1 MLNSENSKGQRTSRL
16 HRGVSS
22 LKVGLFAM
30 WSVAFIVGAIAVY
43 EELTSPVDLTNAT
56 SYVVWGLYVP
66 TYMYFIGASA
76 GAFLISVIVNVL
88 GTKKLE
94 PTVKLSLYSALVL
107 LIMAIFTIVLDLGHP
122 ERAIEVLTRPQY
134 HSVMADV
141 VTVYVIYFVLL
152 VVELLLSFRLDL
164 IEGRFDSLG
173 GSARIKKL
181 ISRLLHPSAGSPES
195 LERSARLIRRS
206 FLYLGAF
213 GLIIALLFHGGVGAL
228 LGTVYFSKPWWTGP
242 LFPIVF
248 VAGALYSGAALFI
261 VILMALWPRK
271 DEEFREMIA
280 YLGRI
285 VYWLLIGNAVLIV
298 SDLVVPIWYGTD
310 PTGTA
315 ITNEVL
321 FGQYWYVFWIFEVLL
336 GFIVPGILLSS
347 RFRDRPVIV
356 GIGGAFAGI
365 FYFAVRLVEVIPA
378 YSVPEI
384 PGLQSAY
391 IDPRLIDTYT
401 PSIHEWEVVMFM
413 VAFGIGL
420 LYLGYRIL
428 PLVPRAAA
436 PTMPEQGRGGSMGP
450 ISGDAGEP
458 KLMERRGFLRS
469 VSLAAAGFLVA
480 VSTKWGALTKAASS
494 ALAYSRQAARALIAR
509 ERERLAAVSTGI
521 IEDLARRE
529 GAERPNFVEENKLV
543 KTANEG
549 VVEVSPL
556 VAQAAQVA
564 VAETNFE
571 DESWSQPYTWL
582 PGQPTIQVPP
592 GYDEQNPIYRMME
605 DLKRALAKPANQRKW
620 GMVIDTRK
628 CVGCSACTVA
638 CKVENKEPPGVV
650 YRPVVVAV
658 HGDYPNLSAT
668 FLPRPCMQCENPPC
682 VKVCPVGA
690 TFKRPD
696 GVIAIDYDVCIGCRY
711 CITTCP
717 YQARTFDWGLNYTD
731 GTPAIEYYDIW
742 TSFEYG
748 VDKWDRPVD
757 SRKSPKFNTRKCHFC
772 IHRLESGMLPACVT
786 TCIGRATYFGD
797 LNDPDSLVSKLLR
810 EQGVSRL
817 KEELGTEP
825 KVYYIG
831 LTEPLME
838 EEEAPMADGAWV
850 P

>member
-1 MLNSENSKGQRTSRL
+1 MKG
-16 HRGVSS
+16 GVSS
-22 LKVGLFAM
+22 LKVGLFAL
-30 WSVAFIVGAIAVY
+30 WSVAFVVGAIAVY
-43 EELTSPVDLTNAT
+43 EELTSPVDLTNTT

-76 GAFLISVIVNVL
+76 GAFLISVIVNVM
-88 GTKKLE
+88 GIKKLE
-94 PTVKLSLYSALVL
+94 STVKLSLYSALVL

-122 ERAIEVLTRPQY
+122 ERAIEVLTRPNIR
-134 HSVMADV
+134 SVMPDV
-141 VTVYVIYFVLL
+141 VMVYVTYFVLL

-181 ISRLLHPSAGSPES
+181 ISRLLQPSAGSPES

-242 LFPIVF
+242 LFPIIF

-310 PTGTA
+310 PTGEA

-356 GIGGAFAGI
+356 GIGGAFASI
-365 FYFAVRLVEVIPA
+365 FYFPVRLVEVIPA
-378 YSVPEI
+378 YIVPAI

-391 IDPRLIDTYT
+391 IDPRLLYTYT
-401 PSIHEWEVVMFM
+401 PNIHEWEVVMFM

-480 VSTKWGALTKAASS
+480 VSTKWGALTKATSS

-509 ERERLAAVSTGI
+509 ERERLATVSTGV

-529 GAERPNFVEENKLV
+529 GAERPNFVDENKLV
-543 KTANEG
+543 KAAGEG

-564 VAETNFE
+564 VAETDSE

-797 LNDPDSLVSKLLR
+797 LNDPDSLVSQLIR

-831 LTEPLME
+831 LTEPLE
-838 EEEAPMADGAWV
+838 EEEAPMPDEVWV
-850 P
+850 PLPDGG